1 MRYVP
6 LQAAKCDFVIFLRS
20 NAVAVEIDASK
31 SLIVPHA
38 AILLL
43 IRDKIPLP

>member
-1 MRYVP
+1 VE
-6 LQAAKCDFVIFLRS
+6 
-20 NAVAVEIDASK
+20 VEIDGGK
-31 SLIVPHA
+31 YLIVPHA